1 MKKSFF
7 NLIKVILI
15 TSILITL
22 SVSCTGKKT
31 DITDQTNTPSPII
44 KETATPKSAEQS
56 LKIASGMTVEERF
69 KVPEG
74 YKRTETLEGSFEEY
88 LRTLPLKADGSK
100 VHYYNGRVKNKTG
113 VHDAV
118 IDIDVGNRDLQQC
131 ADAVMRLR
139 AEYLYKEGRYNDIHF
154 DFLNGMKVDYS
165 KWMQGGRI
173 AVEGNSTYWVNR
185 ADPSNTY
192 DDFRNYMDTIFTYAN
207 TVSLLNE
214 MQAVKVSEMKIGD
227 VFIDSGHSVIVVDM
241 ALNEEKDKKLFI
253 LAQSYMPAQ
262 DIHILKNPEN
272 EDISP
277 WYELDFGSLLITP
290 EWVFKKGD
298 LRRFN
303 ESDDS
308 HQQETSNEVE
318 NTKTKVTVTPS
329 CETEK
334 DGNILSGKII
344 CIDPGHQSKPNFE
357 KELLAPGSNEK
368 KIKDPGGTS
377 GVSTG
382 KPEYVLNLE
391 VSLKLRDKLDSI
403 GAKVVMTRESH
414 DVDIGNIK
422 RAQIANECNAD
433 LFLRIH
439 ADGSNNSSIN
449 GISILVPG
457 NKYINDSNMLQKSK
471 TSAGLILNGMVDETG
486 ARSRGL
492 IERNDITGFN
502 WSKVPVMLI
511 EMGFMSNPD
520 EDKLLSTEDY
530 QMKIVEGI
538 VEGIEKYFEN

>member
-7 NLIKVILI
+7 SLIKVILI
-15 TSILITL
+15 VSIFITFI
-22 SVSCTGKKT
+22 VSCTDNKT
-31 DITDQTNTPSPII
+31 DITDPTNTPSPII
-44 KETATPKSAEQS
+44 KETITQKPPKKS
-56 LKIASGMTVEERF
+56 LKIVGGMTIEERF

-241 ALNEEKDKKLFI
+241 ALNEEKDKKLFM

-277 WYELDFGSLLITP
+277 WYELDSASLLITP
-290 EWVFKKGD
+290 EWIFKKSD

-303 ESDDS
+303 EADDS
-308 HQQETSNEVE
+308 LKQQTSNEVE
-318 NTKTKVTVTPS
+318 NRKTVASAAPNRGL
-329 CETEK
+329 EK
-334 DGNILSGKII
+334 DRNILNGKVI
-344 CIDPGHQSKPNFE
+344 CIDPGHQEKPNFE
-357 KELLAPGSNEK
+357 KEFLAPSSNEK
-368 KIKDPGGTS
+368 KIKDGGGTA
-377 GVSTG
+377 GISTRT
-382 KPEYVLNLE
+382 PEYVLNLE
-391 VSLKLRDKLDSI
+391 VSLKLRDELKAY
-403 GAKVVMTRESH
+403 GADVVMTRESH
-414 DVDIGNIK
+414 DVDIGNIG

-439 ADGSNNSSIN
+439 ADGSNNTSIS

-457 NKYINDSNMLQKSK
+457 NKYINDSDILKKSK
-471 TSAGLILNGMVDETG
+471 SAGNSILNGMVEKTG
-486 ARSRGL
+486 ALSRG
-492 IERNDITGFN
+492 IVERNDITGFN
-502 WSKVPVMLI
+502 WSNVPVILI
-511 EMGFMSNPD
+511 EMGFMTNPE
-520 EDKLLSTEDY
+520 EDRLLSTQDY
-530 QMKIVEGI
+530 QSNIVEGI
-538 VEGIEKYFEN
+538 VDGIIRYFEN